1 PCGASGVTAIQAQAT
16 EPAADG
22 SQTHAVFSID
32 LSNPSEYATTMTVS
46 VAPGSSGN
54 PIEEGDVQTIT
65 VSVDGTD
72 YTLTWDS
79 SAGAYTGDVT
89 FAAGTTRAELT
100 LVAADDATYEGVEG
114 FTVSVSNAQTNG
126 QALNDASADGSIA
139 DEDGDEPGDHEGD
152 VPVLDVAAV
161 VDTAVEGG
169 QDASFTVTLS
179 NPSEYETTMTISVA
193 PGSTDP
199 IEEGDVQTITVDVNG
214 TDTILVWDSSLG
226 AFTGDITMAAGQTE
240 ATLTLVAADD
250 DLYEKLE
257 NFVVTASNAQTNGQA
272 INSDSADGKI
282 RSNDMPMLIAA
293 AAIVSEEGL
302 IDGIKDNVGNVD
314 TTDSTEDSGN
324 VGLANASVADFT
336 FSLSAPTDTL
346 TSDGTALSWSLSGD
360 GHTLTGSANG
370 ADIVVVT
377 IDDNGDYDVKLTG
390 HLDHTDP
397 TSEDNLSF
405 NVGVAAT
412 DGSATANSTITVTVE
427 DDSPVATAHQ
437 LTASVTT
444 GDVNLMIVLDMS
456 KSMDGDSGVAGYA
469 STLDLAKAAINDLLT
484 YYGENANNVKVSIV
498 TFNSESE
505 QQGTAWM
512 DLLTAKAV
520 IDGLTA
526 AGGTDY
532 DAAIATLESLVSD
545 NSAGMISGANNILY
559 FISDGVP
566 NEDNNTGSN
575 GIVGAEETA
584 WQTFLSDNSITAY
597 AIGLGSSA
605 TNEYL
610 DTISYD
616 GVTGTDTDAIIV
628 TDLSQLSGVLK
639 SLVEVETATGTTDGS
654 SFGADGGHIQSI
666 GYDGVTYTF
675 DAGSNTV
682 ATSDGSDADYDTTS
696 TTLSIDTEHGTLV
709 VNLVSGSYSYTP
721 DSEQDA
727 LQSQENFT
735 YTLVDNDG
743 DTSSSTLTVTINAN
757 QSELYVGDNDDN
769 TKTSTLGSDVLI
781 GDVAGV
787 VVTPGEAPNYNVS
800 LILDISGSMVGDR
813 LANLK
818 EAVNTLLSQLADF
831 EGTINLQ
838 IVAFNGSA
846 TTVYSIDD
854 FDSNELS
861 DAQTAV
867 NALTADGTTN
877 YEAAFNAASDWFSTE
892 ASAGY
897 DSGADYSNI
906 SFFLSDGEPR
916 SYYDDSGKLQYS
928 DSVGYTEG
936 LEAYNNL
943 VSNNQVTVS
952 AIGLNIDPDS
962 TFGQQLTNFD
972 SDGNPDYVE
981 DSADADALTAALQGA
996 LDDLTEVPLG
1006 NDTLVGTAGN
1016 DVIFGDTVNSDSLSW
1031 DGYAAGTHDGLG
1043 YTGLLEY
1050 LTQLNGGTAPTD
1062 AEIRNY
1068 IINNA
1073 DALNDDTDTR
1083 GGNDI
1088 LIGGEGDDLIF
1099 GQGGDDQI
1107 TGGAGDDV
1115 MHGGQGQDTFIWLS
1129 GDQGS
1134 TGDPASDV
1142 VADFHIATSSSDSN
1156 ADVLDLSDMLPD
1168 TSGQDLSNYLHFET
1182 DSSSGSTDTVLYVS
1196 TSGQFASGD
1205 HSQADQVITLKGVD
1219 LSSSGSSDTE
1229 IINNLLNNHQ
1239 LVVDHS

>member
-1 PCGASGVTAIQAQAT
+1 TS
-16 EPAADG
+16 
-22 SQTHAVFSID
+22 
-32 LSNPSEYATTMTVS
+32 
-46 VAPGSSGN
+46 
-54 PIEEGDVQTIT
+54 
-65 VSVDGTD
+65 
-72 YTLTWDS
+72 
-79 SAGAYTGDVT
+79 
-89 FAAGTTRAELT
+89 AELT
-100 LVAADDATYEGVEG
+100 LVAADDDTYENIENFVVNV
-114 FTVSVSNAQTNG
+114 TNAQTNG
-126 QALNDASADGSIA
+126 EALNDASSDGSIA

-282 RSNDMPMLIAA
+282 RSNDMPMLVAA

-302 IDGIKDNVGNVD
+302 LDGIKDNVGNVD
-314 TTDSTEDSGN
+314 TTDITEDSGN

-390 HLDHTDP
+390 HLDHADP

-412 DGSATANSTITVTVE
+412 DGTATANSTITVTVE

-456 KSMDGDSGVAGYA
+456 LSMNDDPGVAGYA
-469 STLDLAKAAINDLLT
+469 STLALAKAAINDLLT

-498 TFNSESE
+498 TFDSDSQ

-512 DLLTAKAV
+512 DLLTAKSIV
-520 IDGLTA
+520 DGLTA
-526 AGGTDY
+526 EGGTDY
-532 DAAIATLESLVSD
+532 DAAIAALQSLV
-545 NSAGMISGANNILY
+545 NSNTSGMIEGASNILY

-566 NEDNNTGSN
+566 NEDNGTGSL
-575 GIVGAEETA
+575 GLDATEQAA
-584 WQTFLSDNSITAY
+584 WQTFLADNSITAY
-597 AIGLGSSA
+597 AIGLGSAAS
-605 TNEYL
+605 NDYL
-610 DTISYD
+610 DAISYD
-616 GVTGTDTDAIIV
+616 GATATDSSAIIV
-628 TDLSQLSGVLK
+628 TDLSQLSGVLQ
-639 SLVEVETATGTTDGS
+639 STVVVETATGTTDGS
-654 SFGADGGHIQSI
+654 GFGADGGHIQSI
-666 GYDGVTYTF
+666 GYDGVTYTY
-675 DAGSNTV
+675 DAATNAVT
-682 ATSDGSDADYDTTS
+682 TSDGSDVDFDTAT

-757 QSELYVGDNDDN
+757 QSELYVGDNGDN

-781 GDVAGV
+781 GDVAGA
-787 VVTPGEAPNYNVS
+787 VVTPGDAPNYNVS
-800 LILDISGSMVGDR
+800 FVLDVSGSMSGSR
-813 LANLK
+813 IENLK
-818 EAVNTLLSQLADF
+818 TAVSTLLTQLADF
-831 EGTINLQ
+831 DGTINLN
-838 IVAFNGSA
+838 I
-846 TTVYSIDD
+846 TVFSG
-854 FDSNELS
+854 
-861 DAQTAV
+861 DAQTLVSINNFTGSDLQTAIDAV
-867 NALTADGTTN
+867 NSLTIDGSATTN
-877 YEAAFNAASDWFSTE
+877 YEAGLTMATTWFADQLAAGND
-892 ASAGY
+892 ASN
-897 DSGADYSNI
+897 DYSNI
-906 SFFLSDGEPR
+906 SFFLTDGEPR
-916 SYYDDSGKLQYS
+916 AYYNDSGTLVYS
-928 DSVGYTEG
+928 DSVGLTEG
-936 LEAYNNL
+936 IAAYSNL
-943 VSNNQVTVS
+943 VSVNGTADADNQVTVN
-952 AIGLNIDPDS
+952 AIGLNIEADS

-972 SDGNPDYVE
+972 STGNPDYVE
-981 DSADADALTAALQGA
+981 DSNDATALTAALQGA
-996 LDDLTEVPLG
+996 LDEVTDVDMG

-1062 AEIRNY
+1062 AELRNY

-1088 LIGGEGDDLIF
+1088 LIGGDGDDLIF

-1107 TGGAGDDV
+1107 TGGAGDDI

-1129 GDQGS
+1129 GDQGAA
-1134 TGDPASDV
+1134 GDPASDV

-1196 TSGQFASGD
+1196 TSGQFTSGD

-1229 IINNLLNNHQ
+1229 IINNLINSHQ